1 FYGGKRR
8 GDNLY
13 ANSLIALDAAT
24 GKKIWHFQTIHH
36 DTWDHDLSSPPVL
49 VTINK
54 DGNKI
59 DAVAITTKTGFVFVF
74 ERETG
79 KPVYPIEERPVP
91 TQSELAGEY
100 LSPTQ
105 PHATIPKPFV
115 RQLITE
121 NDLNKFLPDSS
132 YEDVK
137 KRFAGYKKSSMFEPL
152 SKQGTIVVP
161 GFDGGAEWGGPSY
174 DPTTGILYVNANEMV
189 NLIHIVDLKDSAA
202 RNETYLTAG
211 NRLYQTNC
219 MNCH

>member
-1 FYGGKRR
+1 LFLCSKEQPA
-8 GDNLY
+8 NLFIQSR
-13 ANSLIALDAAT
+13 N
-24 GKKIWHFQTIHH
+24 
-36 DTWDHDLSSPPVL
+36 DL
-49 VTINK
+49 
-54 DGNKI
+54 
-59 DAVAITTKTGFVFVF
+59 
-74 ERETG
+74 
-79 KPVYPIEERPVP
+79 YP

-121 NDLNKFLPDSS
+121 NDLNKYLPDSS

-189 NLIHIVDLKDSAA
+189 NLIHIVDLK
-202 RNETYLTAG
+202 TAL
-211 NRLYQTNC
+211 REMKLI
-219 MNCH
+219 